1 MADWQ
6 EHRYWRTS
14 VSVWLDTGRI
24 FGHPPC
30 APQTP
35 TLALTNVCNIL
46 AFFWTHPLCDC
57 PSSSQRPHAAHL
69 AVDVFFLELCKSGSH
84 TIAEQAAKEICKLE
98 ALATE
103 AVDEE
108 ERGDLLSHSCPG
120 YSPNTGVL
128 RKQHRRT
135 WYRLGY
141 FADEDAAR
149 VAARHWVTLIARG
162 WNPAIVLEQCRAMSN
177 RKSLHSD
184 PGPANANS
192 AALQPIGAASSS
204 GSSITEAAPKPVSP
218 SPPSQKRKGQLA
230 LAPYSPDGPPAPTPP
245 NRKRKEPLAL
255 APYSPPVPP
264 DTSMNEDGAA
274 RILQWVNQSMPGA
287 ILGDHMGCGKTH
299 TFILLAS
306 LGRDCNI
313 FSINNPILVVA
324 PSKQVGD
331 WGGEFRRWKPE
342 MRLFYSAE
350 CIDGMESTRADWD
363 VAEVLL
369 GNSSQPPQPIGGA
382 STRQGTRVGWPP
394 KCWIRVVSYDFYWSM
409 DRMEDEIFPQHVRL
423 VAFDEVKGFEN
434 YDSRTAGILR
444 EWRAKWTPTLFVLP
458 IAGTFFSPSCTNA
471 CNYLKCMGFNDVAP
485 NTSSILQ
492 KLPTCLLRR
501 KEQCNWSVDIK
512 DVESHLRP
520 GQHQHYCQIMGTLST
535 YGSAAYAAPALLRTC
550 THIHPDHTK
559 RQSSPADFGLDDLL
573 QGSPK
578 LDWLLL
584 FLIKV
589 LANRKER
596 VLIFADSTH
605 SRRLLFHFFEFV
617 VGNCDND
624 NRNPRLT
631 VLDEAMFAA
640 SVPTIAASTSP
651 RDVRKALSEFSSQ
664 SSLSPVLI
672 ATATSG
678 GRGLNVPC
686 VTRII
691 FFDVPKSV
699 RAWWQCIYRGLRPP
713 RLPHQVLYVYNLVM
727 KQTIEEGYYQ
737 ARWARAGLSEALL
750 PSGDLVANSGDLC
763 AQREMLDE

>member
-264 DTSMNEDGAA
+264 DTDTSMNEEGAKT
-274 RILQWVNQSMPGA
+274 ILDWINDSKPGG
-287 ILGDHMGCGKTH
+287 ILGDNMGCGKTH
-299 TFILLAS
+299 TFIRAAC
-306 LGRDCNI
+306 LGRTCNI
-313 FSINNPILVVA
+313 FGVHRPILVVV
-324 PSKQVGD
+324 PSKMVSM
-331 WGGEFRRWKPE
+331 WGCEFQRWKPGV
-342 MRLFYSAE
+342 YPQ
-350 CIDGMESTRADWD
+350 ESLPQLVTP
-363 VAEVLL
+363 
-369 GNSSQPPQPIGGA
+369 SS
-382 STRQGTRVGWPP
+382 S
-394 KCWIRVVSYDFYWSM
+394 
-409 DRMEDEIFPQHVRL
+409 
-423 VAFDEVKGFEN
+423 
-434 YDSRTAGILR
+434 SRI
-444 EWRAKWTPTLFVLP
+444 
-458 IAGTFFSPSCTNA
+458 
-471 CNYLKCMGFNDVAP
+471 
-485 NTSSILQ
+485 
-492 KLPTCLLRR
+492 
-501 KEQCNWSVDIK
+501 
-512 DVESHLRP
+512 
-520 GQHQHYCQIMGTLST
+520 
-535 YGSAAYAAPALLRTC
+535 
-550 THIHPDHTK
+550 
-559 RQSSPADFGLDDLL
+559 
-573 QGSPK
+573 
-578 LDWLLL
+578 
-584 FLIKV
+584 
-589 LANRKER
+589 
-596 VLIFADSTH
+596 
-605 SRRLLFHFFEFV
+605 
-617 VGNCDND
+617 
-624 NRNPRLT
+624 
-631 VLDEAMFAA
+631 
-640 SVPTIAASTSP
+640 
-651 RDVRKALSEFSSQ
+651 
-664 SSLSPVLI
+664 
-672 ATATSG
+672 
-678 GRGLNVPC
+678 
-686 VTRII
+686 
-691 FFDVPKSV
+691 
-699 RAWWQCIYRGLRPP
+699 
-713 RLPHQVLYVYNLVM
+713 
-727 KQTIEEGYYQ
+727 
-737 ARWARAGLSEALL
+737 
-750 PSGDLVANSGDLC
+750 
-763 AQREMLDE
+763 

>member
-1 MADWQ
+1 M
-6 EHRYWRTS
+6 
-14 VSVWLDTGRI
+14 
-24 FGHPPC
+24 
-30 APQTP
+30 
-35 TLALTNVCNIL
+35 
-46 AFFWTHPLCDC
+46 
-57 PSSSQRPHAAHL
+57 
-69 AVDVFFLELCKSGSH
+69 DVFFLELCKSGSH
-84 TIAEQAAKEICKLE
+84 TIAEKAAKETCKLE
-98 ALATE
+98 ALATV

-120 YSPNTGVL
+120 YHPKTGL
-128 RKQHRRT
+128 LIKHHGTT

-162 WNPAIVLEQCRAMSN
+162 WDPAIVLEQCRAMSN
-177 RKSLHSD
+177 RKRPHSD
-184 PGPANANS
+184 PDPANAPS
-192 AALQPIGAASSS
+192 EALQPIGAASSS
-204 GSSITEAAPKPVSP
+204 GASITEAAPKPLS
-218 SPPSQKRKGQLA
+218 
-230 LAPYSPDGPPAPTPP
+230 PTPP
-245 NRKRKEPLAL
+245 SRKRKKQLAENTKVVTADEGSSFLGGAPPQSTAEAAAAEAAEAAAAAAAPAVVRSDDYEARTSRAATMLRGLSCTVNTPSHTTPLLPLAK
-255 APYSPPVPP
+255 ATHIC

-274 RILQWVNQSMPGA
+274 RILQWVNDLMPGG

-306 LGRDCNI
+306 LGRDSNI
-313 FSINNPILVVA
+313 FSVSNPILVVA

-350 CIDGMESTRADWD
+350 CMDGMKSTRADWD

-369 GNSSQPPQPIGGA
+369 GNSSQRPQRNGGA
-382 STRQGTRVGWPP
+382 STRQGTRAGWPP

-409 DRMEDEIFPQHVRL
+409 DRMEDEIFPQNVRL

-434 YDSRTAGILR
+434 YDSRTAGVLR
-444 EWRAKWTPTLFVLP
+444 EWRAKWTPKLFVLP

-471 CNYLKCMGFNDVAP
+471 CNYMRCIGFDDVAP

-492 KLPTCLLRR
+492 QLDACLLRR
-501 KEQCNWSVDIK
+501 KEQCNWSVDIT
-512 DVESHLRP
+512 DVQFHLRP
-520 GQHQHYCQIMGTLST
+520 GQHHHYCQLMGTLST
-535 YGSAAYAAPALLRTC
+535 YSSAAYAAPALLRTC
-550 THIHPDHTK
+550 THTHPDPTK

-573 QGSPK
+573 KGSPK
-578 LDWLLL
+578 LDWLLP
-584 FLIKV
+584 FLIKT

-605 SRRLLFHFFEFV
+605 SRRLLYYFFEFV

-624 NRNPRLT
+624 NRDPRLT
-631 VLDEAMFAA
+631 ALDEAMFAA
-640 SVPTIAASTSP
+640 HVHTIAGSTSP
-651 RDVRKALSEFSSQ
+651 RDVRKFLSEFSSQ

-672 ATATSG
+672 ATTTSG

-686 VTRII
+686 ATRII
-691 FFDVPKSV
+691 FFDVPQSI

-713 RLPHQVLYVYNLVM
+713 RLTHTVLYVYNLVM

-750 PSGDLVANSGDLC
+750 PAGDLVANSGDLC